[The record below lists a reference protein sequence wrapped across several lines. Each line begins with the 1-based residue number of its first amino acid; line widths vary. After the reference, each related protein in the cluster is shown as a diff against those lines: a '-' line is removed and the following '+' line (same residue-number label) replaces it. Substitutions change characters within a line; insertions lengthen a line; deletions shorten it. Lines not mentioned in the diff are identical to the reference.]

1 MNATLTDDDCY
12 AIFTAYQIA
21 WNRLDMIKS
30 NRLYQLEML
39 YLTLKDGGAARSI
52 MRAIAILEK
61 QEIEQRKKYS
71 ALVQAHAAAVD
82 ALPGN
87 PPLNDAQQIY

>member
-1 MNATLTDDDCY
+1 MNATLTDEDCY
-12 AIFTAYQIA
+12 AIFAASQDA

-30 NRLYQLEML
+30 NRLYQLEIL
-39 YLTLKDGGAARSI
+39 YLTLKEGGAADSI
-52 MRAIAILEK
+52 MRVIAILDE
-61 QEIEQRKKYS
+61 QEIELRKKYS

-87 PPLNDAQQIY
+87 PPLTEAQQIY